1 MRTLTT
7 SLILT
12 ALLGLTGCEP
22 TGPSADIGD
31 KIDQV
36 IDDSAAPESQV
47 PSEPALN
54 NSDAGAVPASE
65 AALPKPEVIEEQKE
79 QLEQTNQTVAD
90 EADERLHEILED
102 TLNEP

>member
-1 MRTLTT
+1 MRIFTT

-12 ALLGLTGCEP
+12 ALLGLTACEP

-36 IDDSAAPESQV
+36 IDDSSASESIA
-47 PSEPALN
+47 PSEPTFDNA
-54 NSDAGAVPASE
+54 DAVPTRE
-65 AALPKPEVIEEQKE
+65 AARPKPEVIEQQKE